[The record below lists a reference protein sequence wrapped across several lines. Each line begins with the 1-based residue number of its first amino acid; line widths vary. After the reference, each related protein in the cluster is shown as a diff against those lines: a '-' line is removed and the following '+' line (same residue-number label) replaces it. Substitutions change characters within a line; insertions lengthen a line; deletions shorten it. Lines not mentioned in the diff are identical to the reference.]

1 MSRKRLTERFPA
13 LIPLRAAQRKVC
25 FYLGMALDGRRYALR
40 QTGEELPRTVFAQS
54 LPLYNW
60 NTGFPMVYQENKV
73 HNLKLAAAKLDG
85 LLIQPG
91 ETFSFFQA
99 VREADKTTPYKDG
112 LIVVNGQ
119 LTTAPGGGLC
129 QLSNLLF
136 WLFLHSPLTVVERS
150 GHRDKEFPDLGGQ
163 PAGVD
168 ATVAEGWLDLK
179 VRNDTQETFQL
190 RLDFRPDCLTG
201 TLRANR
207 ETGVEYRVGNR
218 DLRYCRG
225 QGGIYQEVDVLQ
237 RMISQAT
244 GELLGERFLYR
255 NRCRIGY
262 PLPAGTVVQVS
273 FEGRPAPR
281 GMAAMRRREG

>member
-1 MSRKRLTERFPA
+1 MSRKRLTQRFPA
-13 LIPLRAAQRKVC
+13 LIPLRQAQRRAC
-25 FYLGMALDGRRYALR
+25 FYLKMALDGRSYALR
-40 QTGEELPRTVFAQS
+40 QSGEALPRTVFAQS
-54 LPLYNW
+54 VPLYNRD
-60 NTGFPMVYQENKV
+60 TGFPMVYQENKV
-73 HNLKLAAAKLDG
+73 FNLRLAAAKLDG
-85 LLIQPG
+85 LLIRPG

-136 WLFLHSPLTVVERS
+136 WLFLHAPLTVVERS
-150 GHRDKEFPDLGGQ
+150 GHREKEFPDLGDQ

-190 RLDFRPDCLTG
+190 GLAFGADSLTG
-201 TLRANR
+201 TLRADR
-207 ETGVEYRVGNR
+207 ETGVEYRIGNR
-218 DLRYCRG
+218 DLRYCRW
-225 QGGIYQEVDVLQ
+225 QDGIYQEVDVLQ
-237 RMISQAT
+237 RVVSQVT
-244 GELLGERFLYR
+244 GELLGERFLYH

-262 PLPAGTVVQVS
+262 PLPAGTVVC
-273 FEGRPAPR
+273 E
-281 GMAAMRRREG
+281 

>member
-1 MSRKRLTERFPA
+1 MSKKRLTERFPA

-73 HNLKLAAAKLDG
+73 HNLKLAAVKLDG

-190 RLDFRPDCLTG
+190 RLDFGPDCLTG

-262 PLPAGTVVQVS
+262 PLPAGTVVL
-273 FEGRPAPR
+273 E
-281 GMAAMRRREG
+281 